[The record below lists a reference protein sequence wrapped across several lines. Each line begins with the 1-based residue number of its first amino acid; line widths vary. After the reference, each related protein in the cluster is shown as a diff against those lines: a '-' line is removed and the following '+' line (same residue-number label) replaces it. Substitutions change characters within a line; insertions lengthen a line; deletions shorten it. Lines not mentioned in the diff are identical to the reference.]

1 MPSGNA
7 KPARFL
13 KPNFLLFTTAHAF
26 LQGGKREKTRAFAWL
41 WFLFNP
47 ARGTMK
53 NQALNGRV
61 EACFRVPGMAW
72 LSTRMR

>member
-1 MPSGNA
+1 MSSGNA

-13 KPNFLLFTTAHAF
+13 KPNFLLFTTGHAF
-26 LQGGKREKTRAFAWL
+26 LQGGKREKTRTFAWL

-53 NQALNGRV
+53 KTGLNRHV
-61 EACFRVPGMAW
+61 EARSRVPGMAW
-72 LSTRMR
+72 LSRRMR